1 MFFVLSVIDAITC
14 IYWILS
20 SIMFKTAEQINLSH
34 NLCTLFSFIY
44 LFQFTFMFLYLL
56 CILLH
61 FISLNYNSINTILK
75 PIHVFS
81 KYLFISLGISLIE
94 AILALIFNR
103 LGTSVS

>member
-1 MFFVLSVIDAITC
+1 MFLVLSIVDAITS

-20 SIMFKTAEQINLSH
+20 VMMFKTAEQIYLSH
-34 NLCTLFSFIY
+34 NLCSFFSFIY

-61 FISLNYNSINTILK
+61 FISLNYNSINAILK
-75 PIHVFS
+75 PIYVFA
-81 KYLFISLGISLIE
+81 KYLIISGGISLAE
-94 AILALIFNR
+94 TILAIIFNK